1 MKKIIIATKNKGKT
15 KEFKNLFQK
24 LPGNYTILTLNELSD
39 SPEIIENGHSFIE
52 NATIKAQKIFQKYG
66 QITIADD
73 SGLVVDALGGRP
85 GIYSA
90 RYASNHNDQA
100 NLKKVIEEI
109 IPIPRDKRTAHF
121 VTALVTI
128 GPQGKMTNIGQ
139 VNGILLDK
147 PLGNNG
153 FGYDTIFYYPPLE
166 KTFAQMSENEKN
178 RISHRGKAIKK
189 LFTAWPLYLR
199 GEVNENTNL

>member
-52 NATIKAQKIFQKYG
+52 NATIKAQKIFQRYG

-109 IPIPRDKRTAHF
+109 IPIPQDKRTAHF

-153 FGYDTIFYYPPLE
+153 FGYDPIFYYPPLE

-178 RISHRGKAIKK
+178 QISHRGKAIKK
-189 LFTAWPLYLR
+189 LFTAWPLYLK
-199 GEVNENTNL
+199 GELNENTNL